1 MRHLTP
7 SAFKFGPPQHQDPA
21 LSYSSM
27 SLYPTSQRLTVQGGK
42 ISGQQQEHSMVG
54 KEGAAEPSESEP
66 QAQTVLPAE
75 TPSDMCENVLLKTL
89 HNLVVEAVRAEFGP
103 PATPDSSHR

>member
-1 MRHLTP
+1 MSKLSLEEALPDLTHGPDKDTVMDVLTSLFCHILTEPAIMRHLTP

-54 KEGAAEPSESEP
+54 KEGAAE
-66 QAQTVLPAE
+66 
-75 TPSDMCENVLLKTL
+75 
-89 HNLVVEAVRAEFGP
+89 
-103 PATPDSSHR
+103 